1 MHARVILPA
10 LTMQAG
16 GWFLT
21 VMFQCG
27 ITHIYISCYD
37 LGLSWGGGEDL
48 FPFLAEQICLAD
60 QSLKSLFSLSTF
72 SIFAVKIKK
81 GDCEVSCTF

>member
-1 MHARVILPA
+1 MHAWVILPA

-27 ITHIYISCYD
+27 ITHIYVSRYD
-37 LGLSWGGGEDL
+37 LGLSWGGGED
-48 FPFLAEQICLAD
+48 FLAEQICLAD
-60 QSLKSLFSLSTF
+60 QSLKSLFSPSTF
-72 SIFAVKIKK
+72 SISAVKIKK